1 MANLQIP
8 LPSYSLYCT
17 YALSAQGDTFAL
29 RKREKTDEI
38 FFFTFPSFPFICTAK
53 PKTVVFHQTGPSLPP
68 PYSSECELHPHT
80 AFAHIFRRKK
90 RENKCH
96 SITGPTKPYLPR
108 KTSSLL
114 FLFLFAANGEEK
126 RERRKKRSKNVM
138 LFATYFIFPFRSHF
152 PHLDKK
158 TLLFKTLK
166 GHKSLY

>member
-8 LPSYSLYCT
+8 LPSYSLYCMS
-17 YALSAQGDTFAL
+17 LSAQGDTFAL

-53 PKTVVFHQTGPSLPP
+53 PKAVVFHQTGPSLPP

-108 KTSSLL
+108 KTSSPSFSYSLQMGRKRGRGGRRGAKTLCFLQHIL
-114 FLFLFAANGEEK
+114 FSLFAP
-126 RERRKKRSKNVM
+126 
-138 LFATYFIFPFRSHF
+138 ISHI
-152 PHLDKK
+152 LIKK